1 MAHRFALAALLIL
14 LGAGPVTAC
23 TMKGLDPND
32 LVENTPVYSANGRFC
47 VVVRWHEGLADFT
60 NQLAGTFL
68 HMDGP
73 APPDAEQD
81 VPAPRKTVIA
91 ALYES
96 GTKSR
101 RLIAEIPLD
110 IEKTGDVLVPDS
122 GRYLIVRSPASRGCY
137 PGTFEGDTLVT
148 IYAAEGYRVGA
159 LKVEDVFTPSDVL
172 QFSLGHVVPDCQLR
186 HESQDQE
193 VVVLSVPVQRKE
205 GNDPRYEERR
215 VDVAT
220 AALLDLR
227 RDIYPVPRSYATPA
241 TDPRYA
247 GRPYDPQ
254 SLDCAAAKDLVSIDP
269 RRFFAHAVLG
279 PEPEFPSAAIKVR
292 IRGVVSV
299 EVIVS
304 ESGDVLCTRNTRLP
318 FGLDHA
324 AVEAARRW
332 KFRPFIVNGH
342 PVKAV
347 GEILFHFQDVDEETW
362 QELLRNAPPSGE

>member
-1 MAHRFALAALLIL
+1 MARQFALAALLIL
-14 LGAGPVTAC
+14 LGAGQVAAC
-23 TMKGLDPND
+23 SMKGLDPND

-47 VVVRWHEGLADFT
+47 VVVRWNEGLADFT
-60 NQLAGTFL
+60 SQLAGTFF
-68 HMDGP
+68 HMDDP
-73 APPDAEQD
+73 APPDA
-81 VPAPRKTVIA
+81 APPKTVIA

-96 GTKSR
+96 GTRSR
-101 RLIAEIPLD
+101 RLIGEIPID
-110 IEKTGDVLVPDS
+110 IEKAGDVLVSDS
-122 GRYLIVRSPASRGCY
+122 GRYLVVRGPASHGCN

-172 QFSLGHVVPDCQLR
+172 QLTLGHVVPACQLR

-193 VVVLSVPVQRKE
+193 VVVLSVYVPQQE
-205 GNDPRYEERR
+205 GSEPRYEERR
-215 VDVAT
+215 IDVAT
-220 AALLDLR
+220 AALLDPR
-227 RDIYPVPRSYATPA
+227 RDIYPLPRSYATPA
-241 TDPRYA
+241 TDPRYV

-254 SLDCAAAKDLVSIDP
+254 PPDCATAYADLVRVDP
-269 RRFFAHAVLG
+269 GRFFAQAVLG
-279 PEPEFPSAAIKVR
+279 PAPEFPPVAIKVR

-304 ESGDVLCTRNTRLP
+304 ESGDVICTRNTRLP

-324 AVEAARRW
+324 AVEAAQRW

-342 PVKAV
+342 PVKAI

-362 QELLRNAPPSGE
+362 LALLRNAPSSGE

>member
-1 MAHRFALAALLIL
+1 MARRFTLAALLIL
-14 LGAGPVTAC
+14 LGAGQVAAC
-23 TMKGLDPND
+23 SMKGLDPSD

-47 VVVRWHEGLADFT
+47 VVVRWQEGLADFT
-60 NQLAGTFL
+60 SQLAGTFF
-68 HMDGP
+68 HMDDQSP
-73 APPDAEQD
+73 RDAP
-81 VPAPRKTVIA
+81 PRKTVIA

-122 GRYLIVRSPASRGCY
+122 GRYLVVRGPSHGCD
-137 PGTFEGDTLVT
+137 PGAREGDTLVT
-148 IYAAEGYRVGA
+148 IYDAEGARVGA

-172 QFSLGHVVPDCQLR
+172 QLSRGHVPVCQLR

-193 VVVLSVPVQRKE
+193 VVVLSVYVPQQE
-205 GNDPRYEERR
+205 GNEPRYEERR
-215 VDVAT
+215 IDVAT
-220 AALLDLR
+220 AALLDPR

-241 TDPRYA
+241 TDRQYA
-247 GRPYDPQ
+247 GRAYDPQ
-254 SLDCAAAKDLVSIDP
+254 SPDCAAAYADLVRVDP
-269 RRFFAHAVLG
+269 RRFFAQVVLG
-279 PEPEFPSAAIKVR
+279 PAPEFPPVALKAR

-299 EVIVS
+299 EVVVS

-318 FGLDHA
+318 FGLDQA

-342 PVKAV
+342 PAKAA

-362 QELLRNAPPSGE
+362 QELLRDAPSSVR

>member
-1 MAHRFALAALLIL
+1 MARRFALAALLL
-14 LGAGPVTAC
+14 LLCASPVAAC
-23 TMKGLDPND
+23 SIKTLDPND

-47 VVVRWHEGLADFT
+47 VVVRWQEGLADFT
-60 NQLAGTFL
+60 NQLAGTFF
-68 HMDGP
+68 HMGDP
-73 APPDAEQD
+73 APPD
-81 VPAPRKTVIA
+81 VAPRKTVIA

-110 IEKTGDVLVPDS
+110 IEKTGDVLVSDS
-122 GRYLIVRSPASRGCY
+122 GRYFIVRSPASRGCY

-148 IYAAEGYRVGA
+148 IYDAEGYRVGA

-172 QFSLGHVVPDCQLR
+172 QLSLGHVVPDYQLR

-193 VVVLSVPVQRKE
+193 VVVLSVPVPRTE
-205 GNDPRYEERR
+205 GNEPRYEERR
-215 VDVAT
+215 IDVAT
-220 AALLDLR
+220 AALLDSR
-227 RDIYPVPRSYATPA
+227 RDIYPVPRSYTTPA
-241 TDPRYA
+241 TDPRYT

-254 SLDCAAAKDLVSIDP
+254 SPDCATAYADADLVRIDP
-269 RRFFAHAVLG
+269 RRFFAQAVLG
-279 PEPEFPSAAIKVR
+279 PAPEFPPVAIKAR

-299 EVIVS
+299 EVVVS
-304 ESGDVLCTRNTRLP
+304 ESGDVLCTRNTRFP

-342 PVKAV
+342 PVKAI

-362 QELLRNAPPSGE
+362 QALLRNAPPSGE

>member
-1 MAHRFALAALLIL
+1 MVRRFTVAALLIL
-14 LGAGPVTAC
+14 LSAGQVAAC
-23 TMKGLDPND
+23 SMRGLDPND

-60 NQLAGTFL
+60 NQLAGTFF
-68 HMDGP
+68 HMDDP
-73 APPDAEQD
+73 APPDA
-81 VPAPRKTVIA
+81 APRKTVFA

-122 GRYLIVRSPASRGCY
+122 GRYLVVHGPAARGCY
-137 PGTFEGDTLVT
+137 VGTREGDTLVT
-148 IYAAEGYRVGA
+148 IYAAGGARIGA
-159 LKVEDVFTPSDVL
+159 LTVEDVFTPSDVL
-172 QFSLGHVVPDCQLR
+172 QISLGHIVPDYKLQ
-186 HESQDQE
+186 HESQDRE
-193 VVVLSVPVQRKE
+193 VVVLSVPVPRKE

-215 VDVAT
+215 IDVAT
-220 AALLDLR
+220 AVLLDSR
-227 RDIYPVPRSYATPA
+227 RDFYPVPRSYATPA
-241 TDPRYA
+241 TDLRYA

-254 SLDCAAAKDLVSIDP
+254 SPACAAAADLVSIDP
-269 RRFFAHAVLG
+269 RQFFAQAVLG
-279 PEPEFPSAAIKVR
+279 PAPEFPPVAIKVR

-299 EVIVS
+299 EVVVS
-304 ESGDVLCTRNTRLP
+304 ESGDVLCTRNTRFP

-342 PVKAV
+342 PIKAI
-347 GEILFHFQDVDEETW
+347 GEILFHFQNVNEETW
-362 QELLRNAPPSGE
+362 QALLRNAPPSGE